1 VNSLISIFRQ
11 KITDKQEFGY
21 LPLHPIE
28 YCYRFLDIVLIDYK
42 MAGHKSGVDMAIKI
56 LTIYPL
62 FPILFIKGYG
72 QSLMVF

>member
-1 VNSLISIFRQ
+1 
-11 KITDKQEFGY
+11 
-21 LPLHPIE
+21 
-28 YCYRFLDIVLIDYK
+28 
-42 MAGHKSGVDMAIKI
+42 MAGHKSGVDMAIEI